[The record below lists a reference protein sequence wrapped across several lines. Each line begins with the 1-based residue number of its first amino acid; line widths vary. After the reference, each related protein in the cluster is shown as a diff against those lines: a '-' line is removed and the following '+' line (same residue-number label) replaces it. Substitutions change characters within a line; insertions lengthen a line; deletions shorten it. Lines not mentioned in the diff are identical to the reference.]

1 MTQKNMVKKY
11 IEIAEKYGF
20 KFYAVRNK
28 YYPTELF
35 LKVKSE
41 THEEIFELVKPWY
54 STNQSGFTY
63 WYASVAISEY
73 VDKYG
78 GLTDKEIIDLC
89 DMWLKINSFNK
100 ELNSIKM
107 PVFVGN
113 GAGDEWFYNFMSEG
127 YREIGKRF
135 VIKN

>member
-1 MTQKNMVKKY
+1 MTHKNMVKKY

-41 THEEIFELVKPWY
+41 INENIFELVKPWY
-54 STNQSGFTY
+54 SANQSGLTY

-73 VDKYG
+73 IDKYG
-78 GLTDKEIIDLC
+78 ELTDKEIIDLC
-89 DMWLKINSFNK
+89 DMWLKINAFNK
-100 ELNSIKM
+100 ELNAVNM
-107 PVFVGN
+107 PRFVGN
-113 GAGDEWFYNFMSEG
+113 GVGDDWFYNFMSEG
-127 YREIGKRF
+127 YKEIGKRF